1 MQDCSTP
8 AYVRDLAT
16 EPYEKVKLQQLHSKR
31 QGPKKSQRVI
41 PFTVGMLY
49 EVIYT
54 TISHQIINDICDHP
68 PDLHFGK
75 V

>member
-1 MQDCSTP
+1 MRDCSTP

-31 QGPKKSQRVI
+31 QGPKKSQRVT

-49 EVIYT
+49 
-54 TISHQIINDICDHP
+54 QAINNNT
-68 PDLHFGK
+68 
-75 V
+75 